1 MSKISP
7 ATTPAVDAAELAA
20 IVASLEKKVA
30 KLEGKSGDEEGS
42 EAPPESPYSFA
53 FGALLNPQSGIAAQI
68 WSCTLLYV
76 MLFFQIMLCFGFSDT
91 SDLMSDQGSY
101 NLYAT

>member
-7 ATTPAVDAAELAA
+7 AITPAVDATELAA

-76 MLFFQIMLCFGFSDT
+76 MLFFQVT
-91 SDLMSDQGSY
+91 SKLKPPRSWRSGE
-101 NLYAT
+101 LRRRCRVW